1 MSDAETFV
9 ERFTAET
16 DEAVAWP
23 NHIVRDARYLN
34 WRYVD
39 SPKGYECFRS
49 AGGYAVL
56 GHKRQRGQPIAL
68 IADVVA
74 DEPRVL
80 LQACLAAARRGTRAV
95 FALPAAGQTLDYARL
110 GFVPTNRSLDF
121 MGYELAGSL
130 NRDPAAWRF
139 TLGDTDFF

>member
-1 MSDAETFV
+1 MPMNYDMSAKSRLTTSV
-9 ERFTAET
+9 PS
-16 DEAVAWP
+16 V
-23 NHIVRDARYLN
+23 
-34 WRYVD
+34 
-39 SPKGYECFRS
+39 CM
-49 AGGYAVL
+49 
-56 GHKRQRGQPIAL
+56 
-68 IADVVA
+68 
-74 DEPRVL
+74 
-80 LQACLAAARRGTRAV
+80 ARRGTRAV